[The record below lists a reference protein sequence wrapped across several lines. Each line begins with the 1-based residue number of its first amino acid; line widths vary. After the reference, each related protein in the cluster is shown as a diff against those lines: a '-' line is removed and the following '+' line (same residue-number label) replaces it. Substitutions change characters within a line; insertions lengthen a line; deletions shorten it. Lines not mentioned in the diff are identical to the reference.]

1 MTQII
6 EQMFI
11 TVLNMSLTAGIVIL
25 AVILLRFFLKKAPKI
40 FSHVLWAVVLFR
52 LLCPVSFSSAL
63 SLFEVLHKPSVRQGQ
78 INYIPENIGLMS
90 QPKVNFPVP
99 FIEDAVNASLP
110 AATLEKSVNP
120 MQLVV
125 FFGACLWLA
134 GIFIMAAH
142 SIIAYWRLQKRLKT
156 AIPEE
161 DNIYRTHDITTPFVC
176 GIFSPRIYL
185 PSTLL
190 EQEKKYIL
198 LHEQIHL
205 KRKDYI
211 WRIVSYFALC
221 IHWFNP
227 LVWLAFFLSGKDM
240 EMSCDEAVIRILGS
254 GVKKEYSASLL
265 ALASG
270 RHIMPGIP
278 LAFGEGETGS
288 RIKNVLRY
296 KKPAHI
302 VIGIIIAVCVPV
314 AVILT
319 ANPKA
324 DNKSEENAE
333 VIPAKEKVPEIY
345 HADMDID
352 GEIDEDT
359 GGDMDGETE
368 LVQIAKLTSK
378 HVLSGNIADGMYR
391 LYVRSLS
398 RSAKGIDGYLVDDDY
413 DYDGGEDL
421 PFLAFADNC
430 KFSVNEEMDTPS
442 YGEVSFD
449 SFADLAEEAFSYLN
463 PPLLLTFENG
473 LIVEAVLESY
483 YGSGISY
490 AAAPLDTFYADMQE
504 STGLDGGELLASYY
518 TLDSTEKADIGDS
531 PGLEEIMVY
540 TGNIGDGK
548 SGIVF
553 FNSADGTPLY
563 SDSAHVSRAG
573 WNNIYLGERDGNG
586 FIMTVHIEDR
596 DMYGEYDYYVFRL
609 SEEGEI
615 RQIAGSSFIFDDDRI
630 PYDDALFAAWAEKLE
645 GYLADSYLL
654 LSTQDGELRT
664 EHISEAE
671 KYNYETLKR
680 EKGGA

>member
-6 EQMFI
+6 EQIFI
-11 TVLNMSLTAGIVIL
+11 MVLNMSLTAGIVIL
-25 AVILLRFFLKKAPKI
+25 AVILLRLFLKKAPKI
-40 FSHVLWAVVLFR
+40 FSHILWAVVLFR

-63 SLFEVLHKPSVRQGQ
+63 SLFEVLRTPSVRQGQ

-90 QPKVNFPVP
+90 QPKVNLPVP
-99 FIEDAVNASLP
+99 FIEDAVNSSLP
-110 AATLEKSVNP
+110 AATVENSANP

-125 FFGACLWLA
+125 FLGACLWLA

-142 SIIAYWRLQKRLKT
+142 SIITYRRLQKRLKT
-156 AIPEE
+156 AIPEG

-185 PSTLL
+185 PSALL

-211 WRIVSYFALC
+211 WRLVSYFALC

-227 LVWLAFFLSGKDM
+227 LVWLAFCLSGKDM

-270 RHIMPGIP
+270 RRIMPGIP

-302 VIGIIIAVCVPV
+302 VIGIIIAVCVPA

-319 ANPKA
+319 ANPKV
-324 DNKSEENAE
+324 DNKSEENVE
-333 VIPAKEKVPEIY
+333 TVPAKKRTPEIY
-345 HADMDID
+345 HTNID
-352 GEIDEDT
+352 GDIDEDT
-359 GGDMDGETE
+359 GGDMNGETE
-368 LVQIAKLTSK
+368 LVQITKLTSK
-378 HVLSGNIADGMYR
+378 HVSNGNITDGMYR

-398 RSAKGIDGYLVDDDY
+398 RSAKGIDRYLVDDDL
-413 DYDGGEDL
+413 DGEEDL

-430 KFSVNEEMDTPS
+430 KFSVNEEMDTPGYS
-442 YGEVSFD
+442 EVSFD

-473 LIVEAVLESY
+473 LIVEAVLEGY

-490 AAAPLDTFYADMQE
+490 AAAPLDTFYVDMQE
-504 STGLDGGELLASYY
+504 ITGLDGGELLASYY

-615 RQIAGSSFIFDDDRI
+615 RQIAGSSFTFDDDRI

-664 EHISEAE
+664 EHICEAG

>member
-25 AVILLRFFLKKAPKI
+25 AVILLRLFLKKAPKI

-52 LLCPVSFSSAL
+52 LLCPISFFSAL
-63 SLFEVLHKPSVRQGQ
+63 SMFEVLRTPSVRQGQ
-78 INYIPENIGLMS
+78 INYITKNIGLMP
-90 QPKVNFPVP
+90 QPKVNLLVP

-110 AATLEKSVNP
+110 AATVENSANP

-125 FFGACLWLA
+125 FLGACLWLA

-142 SIIAYWRLQKRLKT
+142 SIITYRRLQKRLKT
-156 AIPEE
+156 AIPEG

-185 PSTLL
+185 PPTLL

-302 VIGIIIAVCVPV
+302 VIGIIIAVCVPA

-324 DNKSEENAE
+324 DNESEENAE
-333 VIPAKEKVPEIY
+333 MVPAKEKAPEIY

-352 GEIDEDT
+352 GD
-359 GGDMDGETE
+359 
-368 LVQIAKLTSK
+368 
-378 HVLSGNIADGMYR
+378 IADGMYR

-398 RSAKGIDGYLVDDDY
+398 RSAKGIDRYLVDDDL
-413 DYDGGEDL
+413 DGGEDL

-449 SFADLAEEAFSYLN
+449 SFADLVEETFSYLN

-504 STGLDGGELLASYY
+504 ITGLDSGELLDSYY

-563 SDSAHVSRAG
+563 SDSAHVARAG

-615 RQIAGSSFIFDDDRI
+615 RQIAGSSFTFDDDRI

-664 EHISEAE
+664 EHICEAE